1 MKNMSKLSLG
11 LRSVAVAAAIAAIAV
26 GAMPQ
31 AFGASATS
39 ATSIVWTKPDES
51 LQWKTVMSAGKPIA
65 LDWPTGAASAQLTVE
80 VDGAV
85 VASTNITDTTAR
97 EALVIPPTLPAEYAE
112 ERVLSLSV
120 VYRDSGDAEIT
131 SASARLGWVTGV
143 AGSGTRVIPAAS
155 GKEWREV
162 EKYAVLP
169 IPEGTTAFAV
179 DSVAQDYDA
188 PGWWE
193 WRRILAGEHALQLT
207 VGGENYPASLV
218 GKGGGFMLI
227 VR

>member
-1 MKNMSKLSLG
+1 MRKLL
-11 LRSVAVAAAIAAIAV
+11 LMA
-26 GAMPQ
+26 GAMVAFVQ

-39 ATSIVWTKPDES
+39 ATSVVWTKPDES
-51 LQWKTVMSAGKPIA
+51 LQWKTVMSASAPVA
-65 LDWPTGAASAQLTVE
+65 LDWPEGAVAALLTIE
-80 VDGAV
+80 ADGAV
-85 VASTNITDTTAR
+85 VVQTNITDTTAR

-155 GKEWREV
+155 GKEWTKV
-162 EKYAVLP
+162 AKYAVLP
-169 IPEGTTAFAV
+169 IPEDTTAFSV
-179 DSVAQDYDA
+179 DSASQEYDA

-193 WRRILAGEHALQLT
+193 WRRIASGDHALALT
-207 VGGENYPASLV
+207 AGGEDFLATLT
-218 GKGGGFMLI
+218 GGGGGFTII

>member
-1 MKNMSKLSLG
+1 MRKLL
-11 LRSVAVAAAIAAIAV
+11 LVAGVMFAFV
-26 GAMPQ
+26 Q

-39 ATSIVWTKPDES
+39 ATSVVWTKPEES
-51 LQWKTVMSAGKPIA
+51 LQWKTIMSASAPVA
-65 LDWPTGAASAQLTVE
+65 LDWPEGAVAALLTIE
-80 VDGAV
+80 ADGAV
-85 VASTNITDTTAR
+85 VVQTNITDTTAR

-155 GKEWREV
+155 GKEWTKV
-162 EKYAVLP
+162 AKYAVLP
-169 IPEGTTAFAV
+169 IPEDTTAFSV
-179 DSVAQDYDA
+179 DSASQEYDA

-193 WRRILAGEHALQLT
+193 WRRIASGDHALALT
-207 VGGENYPASLV
+207 AGGEDFPATLT
-218 GKGGGFMLI
+218 GGGGGFTFI

>member
-1 MKNMSKLSLG
+1 MRKILLMAGVVS
-11 LRSVAVAAAIAAIAV
+11 AFA
-26 GAMPQ
+26 Q

-39 ATSIVWTKPDES
+39 ATSVVWTKPEES
-51 LQWKTVMSAGKPIA
+51 LQWKTIMSASAPVA

-120 VYRDSGDAEIT
+120 VYRNSGDAEIT

-143 AGSGTRVIPAAS
+143 AGSGTRVITAAS
-155 GKEWREV
+155 GKEWRKV
-162 EKYAVLP
+162 DKYAVLP
-169 IPEGTTAFAV
+169 IPEDTTAFSV
-179 DSVAQDYDA
+179 DSASQEYNA

-193 WRRILAGEHALQLT
+193 WRRIASGDHALALT
-207 VGGENYPASLV
+207 AGGEVFLATLT
-218 GKGGGFMLI
+218 GGGGGFTII

>member
-1 MKNMSKLSLG
+1 MKRRTTAKFG
-11 LRSVAVAAAIAAIAV
+11 LAAIAV
-26 GAMPQ
+26 VAFCLVAECHGAE
-31 AFGASATS
+31 ASSTPS
-39 ATSIVWTKPDES
+39 AVWIKPEES

-155 GKEWREV
+155 GKEWTKV
-162 EKYAVLP
+162 TKYAVLP
-169 IPEGTTAFAV
+169 IPEDTTAFSV
-179 DSVAQDYDA
+179 DSASQEYDA

-193 WRRILAGEHALQLT
+193 WRRIASGDHALALT
-207 VGGENYPASLV
+207 AGGEDFPATLT
-218 GKGGGFMLI
+218 GGGGGFTII

>member
-1 MKNMSKLSLG
+1 MRKLLLMAG
-11 LRSVAVAAAIAAIAV
+11 VVSVFA
-26 GAMPQ
+26 Q

-39 ATSIVWTKPDES
+39 ATSVVWTKPDES
-51 LQWKTVMSAGKPIA
+51 LQWKTVMSASAPVA
-65 LDWPTGAASAQLTVE
+65 LDWPEGAVAALLTIE
-80 VDGAV
+80 ADGAV
-85 VASTNITDTTAR
+85 VVQTNITDTTAR

-155 GKEWREV
+155 GKEWTKV
-162 EKYAVLP
+162 AKYAVLP
-169 IPEGTTAFAV
+169 IPEDTTAFSV
-179 DSVAQDYDA
+179 DSASQEYDA

-193 WRRILAGEHALQLT
+193 WRRIASGDHALALT
-207 VGGENYPASLV
+207 AGGEDFLATLT
-218 GKGGGFMLI
+218 GGGGGFTII

>member
-1 MKNMSKLSLG
+1 MKTHKRFICPAPRLGVTVLALALLG
-11 LRSVAVAAAIAAIAV
+11 LAVECRGVEASSDPSAV
-26 GAMPQ
+26 W
-31 AFGASATS
+31 
-39 ATSIVWTKPDES
+39 VKPDES

-65 LDWPTGAASAQLTVE
+65 LDWPTGATSAQLTVE

-155 GKEWREV
+155 GKEWTKV
-162 EKYAVLP
+162 AKYAVLP
-169 IPEGTTAFAV
+169 IPEDTTAF
-179 DSVAQDYDA
+179 SVESASQEYDA

-193 WRRILAGEHALQLT
+193 WRRIASGDHALALT
-207 VGGENYPASLV
+207 AGGEVFLATLT
-218 GKGGGFMLI
+218 GGGGGFTII

>member
-11 LRSVAVAAAIAAIAV
+11 PRSVAVAAAIAAIAV

-51 LQWKTVMSAGKPIA
+51 LQWKTVMSASAPVA
-65 LDWPTGAASAQLTVE
+65 LCWPEGAASAQLTVE
-80 VDGAV
+80 ADGAFV
-85 VASTNITDTTAR
+85 VQTNITDTTAR
-97 EALVIPPTLPAEYAE
+97 EVLVIPPTLPAEYAA
-112 ERVLSLSV
+112 ERVLAVSV
-120 VYRDSGDAEIT
+120 EYRDSGNATLDT
-131 SASARLGWVTGV
+131 ASVQLGWVTGV
-143 AGSGTRVIPAAS
+143 EGNGTRVITAAS

-169 IPEGTTAFAV
+169 IPEDTTAFSV
-179 DSVAQDYDA
+179 DSASQEYDA

-193 WRRILAGEHALQLT
+193 WRRIASGDHALALT
-207 VGGENYPASLV
+207 AGGEDFLATLT
-218 GKGGGFMLI
+218 GGGGGFTII

>member
-1 MKNMSKLSLG
+1 MRKLL
-11 LRSVAVAAAIAAIAV
+11 LVAGVMFAFV
-26 GAMPQ
+26 Q

-39 ATSIVWTKPDES
+39 ATSVVWTKPEES
-51 LQWKTVMSAGKPIA
+51 LQWKTIMSASAPVA
-65 LDWPTGAASAQLTVE
+65 LDWPEGAVAALLTIE
-80 VDGAV
+80 ADGAV
-85 VASTNITDTTAR
+85 VVQTNITDTTAR

-155 GKEWREV
+155 GKEWTKV
-162 EKYAVLP
+162 AKYAVLP
-169 IPEGTTAFAV
+169 IPEDTTAFSV
-179 DSVAQDYDA
+179 DSASQEYDA

-193 WRRILAGEHALQLT
+193 WRRIASGDHALALT
-207 VGGENYPASLV
+207 AGGEDFLAMLT
-218 GKGGGFMLI
+218 GGGGGFTII